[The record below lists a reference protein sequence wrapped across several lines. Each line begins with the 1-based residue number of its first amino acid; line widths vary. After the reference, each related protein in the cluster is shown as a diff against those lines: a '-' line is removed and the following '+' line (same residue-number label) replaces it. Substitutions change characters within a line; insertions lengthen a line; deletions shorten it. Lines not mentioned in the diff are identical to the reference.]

1 MLILASNKLA
11 ASRQVVIAFSREG
24 DYVGCKASQRKK
36 KNVRFKDWARAG
48 VFKPVL
54 HNLHKP
60 DCGENKLIVNT
71 MQFTFPPIWFGL
83 VCASP
88 V

>member
-11 ASRQVVIAFSREG
+11 ASRQVMIPFSLEG
-24 DYVGCKASQRKK
+24 IMWDVRCRKEKKRMIDLRIGQGQGCS
-36 KNVRFKDWARAG
+36 N
-48 VFKPVL
+48 FKPVL

-71 MQFTFPPIWFGL
+71 MPIH
-83 VCASP
+83 P